1 MRRAAWLPAVAAL
14 LTLIAAP
21 PAAAQEG
28 KPVPPEA
35 RRALAALLPGGP
47 ELKAQPQGEAGYYG
61 EDLYEYINGGA
72 EAFHMYS
79 MAAMIHQEYVGG
91 GAEVTVDIYDMGTP
105 LNAFGI
111 YSAERSPDYEFLSV
125 GAEAYASESI
135 LNFVQGRYYVK
146 LSAFMDE
153 GSAGPVLRR
162 FAEAVSAKLGGGREM
177 PPELRLL
184 PSAHRVGRSEKY
196 VLKSPLGHEALE
208 PALLASYVMDGKEST
223 VVISIAEGAA
233 AASARIRAMETHFRK
248 SGQVKPFPGIDGA
261 LLASSR
267 YEGEILLV
275 ARGRFAILVV
285 NPPPDPMVLLQ
296 PISKEVQ

>member
-1 MRRAAWLPAVAAL
+1 MNRDALIPAVAAL
-14 LTLIAAP
+14 FTLLWAP

-28 KPVPPEA
+28 KPIPPET
-35 RRALAALLPGGP
+35 RRSLAALLPGGP
-47 ELKAQPQGEAGYYG
+47 ELKAQPQGEPAFYG
-61 EDLYEYINGGA
+61 DDLYEYINGGA

-91 GAEVTVDIYDMGTP
+91 GAEVTVDIYDMGSP
-105 LNAFGI
+105 LQAFGI

-135 LNFVQGRYYVK
+135 LNFVQGRFYVK

-162 FAEAVSAKLGGGREM
+162 FAEAVSARLTGGREM
-177 PPELRLL
+177 PAELRLL

-196 VLKSPLGHEALE
+196 VLKSPLGHAVLE
-208 PALLASYVMDGKEST
+208 PALLASYVLGGKEST
-223 VVISIAEGAA
+223 LIISLADGAGAA
-233 AASARIRAMETHFRK
+233 NERIQAMEAHFRK
-248 SGQVKPFPGIDGA
+248 GGQVKPFPGIEGA
-261 LLASSR
+261 LLATSQ

-275 ARGRFAILVV
+275 PRGRFAILLV
-285 NPPPDPMVLLQ
+285 NPPPDPMPLLNQ
-296 PISKEVQ
+296 IAKEVQ